1 MVPAEGVP
9 LEDRRRCAARRDR
22 CWIGR
27 GRASVIRAGRDGE
40 CDYDTQI
47 ERRSTMLTAREL
59 PSLSGSELDALFA
72 NAPAGEIPTGKGRGQ
87 ALMATGTFASRP
99 LIAMVRL
106 LAWQGKE
113 FDGPTHSL
121 RNLISPFGVRAI
133 TADVYVD
140 ASRLDGRPCIVLD
153 YSKTSR
159 LAKWVRDEI
168 REIEPGL
175 YLGRRLRPIPTRPDS
190 ILRSSSHT
198 SVGAARQA
206 STEAANV

>member
-1 MVPAEGVP
+1 M
-9 LEDRRRCAARRDR
+9 
-22 CWIGR
+22 
-27 GRASVIRAGRDGE
+27 
-40 CDYDTQI
+40 
-47 ERRSTMLTAREL
+47 MTAREL
-59 PSLSGSELDALFA
+59 PSLSGNELEALFA

-99 LIAMVRL
+99 LLAMVRL
-106 LAWQGKE
+106 LAWHGKE
-113 FDGPTHSL
+113 FDGATHSL

-140 ASRLDGRPCIVLD
+140 ASRVDGRPCIVLD

-175 YLGRRLRPIPTRPDS
+175 YLGVVYVRSRRAPIRFS
-190 ILRSSSHT
+190 LEFAS
-198 SVGAARQA
+198 SVGAQRQA
-206 STEAANV
+206 TTEAANV